1 MSIARTN
8 FTNHVMYGCCLAV
21 TAIGVALRGGQ
32 NETLQMLLG
41 MGLGGVALVV
51 RLTFGI
57 SRPTTS
63 TTTTRWHLYFYSLSY
78 FHSAGLSEFETDGV
92 RRQLASIAR
101 RT

>member
-8 FTNHVMYGCCLAV
+8 FINHVMYGCCLAV

-57 SRPTTS
+57 SRPTG
-63 TTTTRWHLYFYSLSY
+63 Y
-78 FHSAGLSEFETDGV
+78 
-92 RRQLASIAR
+92 
-101 RT
+101 

>member
-8 FTNHVMYGCCLAV
+8 FINHVMYGCCLAV

-57 SRPTTS
+57 SRPATS
-63 TTTTRWHLYFYSLSY
+63 TTTTRWHLLFLFTIVFIMLVSQSLRP
-78 FHSAGLSEFETDGV
+78 TV
-92 RRQLASIAR
+92 
-101 RT
+101 